1 MIKPIAVW
9 SLVIGLIAAMSFAG
23 GCSLDKV
30 VQVDVPPTTR
40 EHMRENLGVNV
51 PPTVTLRDARILRS
65 EGDRKLEAKVK
76 QQVADHIASNESL
89 DAEIADGSFV
99 ESLLGS
105 AVNTGIETAIPG
117 IATIPGGAILTTLLG
132 GVAGYLTRRTP
143 KAVLDAEYDLGVA
156 DALKIKGAG
165 KNEA

>member
-1 MIKPIAVW
+1 MLKPIAVW

-23 GCSLDKV
+23 GCSRDEI
-30 VQVDVPPTTR
+30 VQVDVPR
-40 EHMRENLGVNV
+40 EVRESTGSPARVSLREARDLLADYDAKHIAGRDRLIREINDGEYLAQLGV
-51 PPTVTLRDARILRS
+51 
-65 EGDRKLEAKVK
+65 
-76 QQVADHIASNESL
+76 
-89 DAEIADGSFV
+89 
-99 ESLLGS
+99 S
-105 AVNTGIETAIPG
+105 AVNSGLDIAVPAIG
-117 IATIPGGAILTTLLG
+117 TIPGGAILTTLLG